1 MGCCAASSKFQ
12 LEVPFERMEEY
23 EKLKL
28 EIEQFLSSKD
38 PNAKSNKNLIS
49 KLLKKSSN
57 QISKYENELS
67 RLKLNQSK
75 NEINDDLIENITQDI
90 KVLKDYHT
98 LLNNLMKENENI
110 DGNNQSKEII
120 NENEIIINNNE
131 DEDDENVDNLKN
143 INNINSK
150 ENSDVYFKKSIR
162 RNKKGILNQKYNLN
176 NMNNYESENNKNIE
190 MIDTNDNLNLNNNII
205 NIIFEFDNGEK
216 VEIQVKK
223 DEKLIDVINRLSEE
237 KTDLKN
243 LENIQVF
250 DGKNNIKEKII
261 QGEKVENFNLNDF
274 HVIQILFMKEIN

>member
-75 NEINDDLIENITQDI
+75 NEINDDLIESITQDI
-90 KVLKDYHT
+90 KVLKDYNT

-131 DEDDENVDNLKN
+131 DEDDENVENLKN
-143 INNINSK
+143 IKNINNK

-223 DEKLIDVINRLSEE
+223 EEKFMDVINRLSEE

>member
-75 NEINDDLIENITQDI
+75 NEINDDLIESITQDI
-90 KVLKDYHT
+90 KVLKDYNT
-98 LLNNLMKENENI
+98 LLNNLMKETGNI
-110 DGNNQSKEII
+110 DDNNQSKEII

-131 DEDDENVDNLKN
+131 DEDDENVENLKN
-143 INNINSK
+143 INNINNK

-223 DEKLIDVINRLSEE
+223 DEKFIDVINRLSED

-243 LENIQVF
+243 LENIQIF

-274 HVIQILFMKEIN
+274 HVIQILLMKEIN

>member
-75 NEINDDLIENITQDI
+75 NEINDDLIESITQDI

-131 DEDDENVDNLKN
+131 DEDDENVENLKN
-143 INNINSK
+143 IKNINNK

-162 RNKKGILNQKYNLN
+162 RNKKGVLNQKYNLN

-223 DEKLIDVINRLSEE
+223 DEKFIDVINRLSED

>member
-143 INNINSK
+143 IKNINNK

-162 RNKKGILNQKYNLN
+162 RNKKGVLNQKYNLN

-223 DEKLIDVINRLSEE
+223 DEKFMDVINRLSED

>member
-1 MGCCAASSKFQ
+1 MGCCAGSSKFQ

-75 NEINDDLIENITQDI
+75 NEINDDLIESITQDI

-131 DEDDENVDNLKN
+131 DEDDENVENLKN
-143 INNINSK
+143 IKNINNK

-162 RNKKGILNQKYNLN
+162 RNKKGVLNQKYNLN

-223 DEKLIDVINRLSEE
+223 DEKFMDVINRLSED

>member
-38 PNAKSNKNLIS
+38 PNSKSNKNLIS

-75 NEINDDLIENITQDI
+75 NEINDDLIESITQDI

-131 DEDDENVDNLKN
+131 DEDDENVENLKN
-143 INNINSK
+143 IKNINNK

-162 RNKKGILNQKYNLN
+162 RNKKGVLNQKYNLN

-223 DEKLIDVINRLSEE
+223 DEKFMDVINRLSED

>member
-131 DEDDENVDNLKN
+131 DEDDENVENLRNIKN
-143 INNINSK
+143 INNK

-223 DEKLIDVINRLSEE
+223 DEKFMDVINRLSED

>member
-75 NEINDDLIENITQDI
+75 NEINDDLIESITQDI

-131 DEDDENVDNLKN
+131 DEDDENVENLK
-143 INNINSK
+143 K
-150 ENSDVYFKKSIR
+150 F
-162 RNKKGILNQKYNLN
+162 GI
-176 NMNNYESENNKNIE
+176 
-190 MIDTNDNLNLNNNII
+190 
-205 NIIFEFDNGEK
+205 
-216 VEIQVKK
+216 
-223 DEKLIDVINRLSEE
+223 
-237 KTDLKN
+237 
-243 LENIQVF
+243 
-250 DGKNNIKEKII
+250 
-261 QGEKVENFNLNDF
+261 
-274 HVIQILFMKEIN
+274 

>member
-28 EIEQFLSSKD
+28 EIEQFLSNKD

-143 INNINSK
+143 INNINNK

-162 RNKKGILNQKYNLN
+162 RNKKGVLNQKYNLN

-243 LENIQVF
+243 FENIQVF

>member
-75 NEINDDLIENITQDI
+75 NEINDDLIESITQDI

-131 DEDDENVDNLKN
+131 DEDDENVENLKN
-143 INNINSK
+143 INNINNK
-150 ENSDVYFKKSIR
+150 GNSDVYFKKSIR
-162 RNKKGILNQKYNLN
+162 RNKKGVLNQKYNLN

-223 DEKLIDVINRLSEE
+223 DEKFIDVINRLSED

>member
-1 MGCCAASSKFQ
+1 MGCCAGSSKFQ

-57 QISKYENELS
+57 QISKYENEIS

-75 NEINDDLIENITQDI
+75 NEINDDLIESITQDI

-131 DEDDENVDNLKN
+131 DEDDENVENLKN
-143 INNINSK
+143 IKNINNK

-162 RNKKGILNQKYNLN
+162 RNKKGVLNQKYNLN
-176 NMNNYESENNKNIE
+176 HMNNYESENNKNIE

-223 DEKLIDVINRLSEE
+223 DEKFIDVINRLSED

>member
-143 INNINSK
+143 INNINNK

-162 RNKKGILNQKYNLN
+162 RNKKGVLNQKYNLN

-223 DEKLIDVINRLSEE
+223 DEKFMDVINRLSED

>member
-75 NEINDDLIENITQDI
+75 NEINDDLIESITQDI

-131 DEDDENVDNLKN
+131 DEDDENVENLKN
-143 INNINSK
+143 IKNIN
-150 ENSDVYFKKSIR
+150 
-162 RNKKGILNQKYNLN
+162 
-176 NMNNYESENNKNIE
+176 
-190 MIDTNDNLNLNNNII
+190 
-205 NIIFEFDNGEK
+205 
-216 VEIQVKK
+216 
-223 DEKLIDVINRLSEE
+223 
-237 KTDLKN
+237 
-243 LENIQVF
+243 
-250 DGKNNIKEKII
+250 
-261 QGEKVENFNLNDF
+261 
-274 HVIQILFMKEIN
+274 

>member
-75 NEINDDLIENITQDI
+75 NEINDDLIESITQDI
-90 KVLKDYHT
+90 KVLKDYNT

-131 DEDDENVDNLKN
+131 DEDDENIENLKN
-143 INNINSK
+143 IKNINNK

-162 RNKKGILNQKYNLN
+162 RNKKGVLNQKYNLN

-216 VEIQVKK
+216 VEIHVKK
-223 DEKLIDVINRLSEE
+223 DEKFMDVINRLSED

>member
-75 NEINDDLIENITQDI
+75 NEINDDLIESITQDI
-90 KVLKDYHT
+90 KVLKDYNT
-98 LLNNLMKENENI
+98 LLNNLMKENGNI
-110 DGNNQSKEII
+110 DDNNQSNEII

-143 INNINSK
+143 INDINNK

-162 RNKKGILNQKYNLN
+162 RNKKGILNQKYNVN

-190 MIDTNDNLNLNNNII
+190 MIDTNDNLNLNNNI

-216 VEIQVKK
+216 MELQAKK
-223 DEKLIDVINRLSEE
+223 DEKFIDVIKRLSEE
-237 KTDLKN
+237 KNGFKDLGN
-243 LENIQVF
+243 VQIL
-250 DGKNNIKEKII
+250 DGKNNITEKII
-261 QGEKVENFNLNDF
+261 NGEKVGNFNLNDF
-274 HVIQILFMKEIN
+274 HLIHIQFMNKIM

>member
-75 NEINDDLIENITQDI
+75 NEISDDLIENITQDI

-131 DEDDENVDNLKN
+131 DEDDENVENLKN
-143 INNINSK
+143 IKNINNK

-216 VEIQVKK
+216 VEIPVKK
-223 DEKLIDVINRLSEE
+223 DEKLIDVINRLSED

>member
-38 PNAKSNKNLIS
+38 PNAKSNKNFIS

-90 KVLKDYHT
+90 KVLKDYNT

-143 INNINSK
+143 IKNINNK

-162 RNKKGILNQKYNLN
+162 RNKKGVLNQKYNLN

-223 DEKLIDVINRLSEE
+223 DEKFMDVINRLSED

>member
-1 MGCCAASSKFQ
+1 MGCCSASSKFQ

-28 EIEQFLSSKD
+28 EIEQFLSGKD

-75 NEINDDLIENITQDI
+75 NEINDDLIESITQDI
-90 KVLKDYHT
+90 KVLKDYNT

-143 INNINSK
+143 INNINNK

-162 RNKKGILNQKYNLN
+162 RNKKGVLNQKYNLN

-223 DEKLIDVINRLSEE
+223 DEKFMDVINRLSED

>member
-75 NEINDDLIENITQDI
+75 NEINDDLIESITQDI

-131 DEDDENVDNLKN
+131 DEDDENVENLKN
-143 INNINSK
+143 IKNINNK

-223 DEKLIDVINRLSEE
+223 DEKYINLINRLSED

>member
-28 EIEQFLSSKD
+28 EIEQFLSNKD

-143 INNINSK
+143 INNINNK

-162 RNKKGILNQKYNLN
+162 RNKKGVLNQKYNLN

-190 MIDTNDNLNLNNNII
+190 MIDTNDNINLNNNII

-243 LENIQVF
+243 FENIQVF

>member
-28 EIEQFLSSKD
+28 EIEQFLSNKD

-75 NEINDDLIENITQDI
+75 NEINDDLIESITQDI

-131 DEDDENVDNLKN
+131 DEDDENVENLKN
-143 INNINSK
+143 IKNINNK

-162 RNKKGILNQKYNLN
+162 RNKKGVLNQKYNLN

-216 VEIQVKK
+216 VEIHVKK
-223 DEKLIDVINRLSEE
+223 DEKFMDVINRLSED

>member
-75 NEINDDLIENITQDI
+75 NEINDDLIESITQDI
-90 KVLKDYHT
+90 KVLKDYNT

-131 DEDDENVDNLKN
+131 DEDDENVENLKN
-143 INNINSK
+143 INNINNK
-150 ENSDVYFKKSIR
+150 GNSDVYFKKSIR
-162 RNKKGILNQKYNLN
+162 RNKKGVLNQKYNLN

-223 DEKLIDVINRLSEE
+223 DEKFIDVINRLSED